1 MTEITLTRTA
11 SERPWQD
18 EGMSIPAFDLM
29 TALRSGQATSPR
41 LTWYGPDGERVE
53 LSGRVLDNWVA
64 KTSNLLQD
72 ELDAEPGTRLRLDLP
87 AHWKSVI
94 LALAAWQLGMEV
106 VLDAGEADL
115 LATADPGPAAAE
127 GAFDT
132 VVAVALPALA
142 MRWPGELPSG
152 VVDFA
157 AEVRSH
163 GDVFLP
169 HVEPEASR
177 PALLTASGAA
187 HTHAGLLESFAATHD
202 AGLRLLVSAGNG
214 LEAALARSLGAWKND
229 GSVVLVHPDVEVTDK
244 LLSAERVD
252 AR

>member
-1 MTEITLTRTA
+1 
-11 SERPWQD
+11 
-18 EGMSIPAFDLM
+18 MSIPAIELM

-41 LTWYGPDGERVE
+41 LTWYGPDAERVE

-106 VLDAGEADL
+106 VFGDAEAEL
-115 LATADPGPAAAE
+115 LATADPAPGAAQ
-127 GAFDT
+127 GAFDA

-142 MRWPGELPSG
+142 MRWPGELPTG
-152 VVDFA
+152 VVDYA

-163 GDVFLP
+163 GDVFMA
-169 HVEPEASR
+169 HVDPEASR
-177 PALLTASGAA
+177 RAVLASTGTDHTHGNLLDGFAAA
-187 HTHAGLLESFAATHD
+187 HDDGV
-202 AGLRLLVSAGNG
+202 RLLVPAGDG
-214 LEAALARSLGAWKND
+214 LESALAQSLGAWRRD
-229 GSVVLVHPDVEVTDK
+229 GSVVLVHPDVVVTEK
-244 LLSAERVD
+244 LLADERVNGS
-252 AR
+252 

>member
-1 MTEITLTRTA
+1 
-11 SERPWQD
+11 
-18 EGMSIPAFDLM
+18 MSIPAIELM

-41 LTWYGPDGERVE
+41 LTWYGPDAERVE

-106 VLDAGEADL
+106 VFGDAGAEL
-115 LATADPGPAAAE
+115 LATADPAPGAAQ
-127 GAFDT
+127 GAFDA

-142 MRWPGELPSG
+142 MRWPGELPTG
-152 VVDFA
+152 VVDYA

-163 GDVFLP
+163 GDVFMA
-169 HVEPEASR
+169 HVDPEGSR
-177 PALLTASGAA
+177 RAVLDATGAEY
-187 HTHAGLLESFAATHD
+187 THAGLLDGFAATHD
-202 AGLRLLVSAGNG
+202 DGIRLLVPAVEG
-214 LEAALARSLGAWKND
+214 LESALAQSLGAWRSD
-229 GSVVLVHPDVEVTDK
+229 GSVVLVHPDVVVTEK
-244 LLSAERVD
+244 LLADERVNGS
-252 AR
+252 